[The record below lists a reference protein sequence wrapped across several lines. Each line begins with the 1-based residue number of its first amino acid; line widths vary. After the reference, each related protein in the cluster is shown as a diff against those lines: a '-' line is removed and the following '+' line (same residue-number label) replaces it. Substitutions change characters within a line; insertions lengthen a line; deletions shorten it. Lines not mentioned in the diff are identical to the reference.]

1 MLLSYVARAS
11 AVVAC
16 LVGLSAASAV
26 SCGVATAPA
35 NFGVYNPLSAAAA
48 TTTGTVEI
56 ACTCTL
62 VDCVAFAYRVEMT
75 AGQSGNVASR
85 EMRGPSGR
93 LLYNLYQDS
102 NYTSV
107 WGSASSSYSVIYLLA
122 LFGSS
127 QKTTVF
133 ARMPAGQKV
142 RSGAYSDNIMVTIT
156 Y

>member
-1 MLLSYVARAS
+1 MT
-11 AVVAC
+11 
-16 LVGLSAASAV
+16 GLSAASAV
-26 SCGVATAPA
+26 SCGVTTAPA

-48 TTTGTVEI
+48 TTTGTVEV
-56 ACTCTL
+56 ACTCTV

-75 AGQSGNVASR
+75 AGQSGNAASR
-85 EMRGPSGR
+85 EMRGPSGK

-102 NYTSV
+102 NHSAV
-107 WGSASSSYSVIYLLA
+107 WGSAASSYSVIYLLA

-133 ARMPAGQKV
+133 ARAPAGQKI
-142 RSGAYSDNIMVTIT
+142 RAGTYSDNVMVTIT